1 MYILNIA
8 KVKKKIAVKELK
20 DFIFENYYH
29 QMGFA
34 IESNYLMKHQK
45 NIYIQLFGTKLT
57 EREPDPRNA
66 EEQYQS
72 F

>member
-1 MYILNIA
+1 
-8 KVKKKIAVKELK
+8 
-20 DFIFENYYH
+20 
-29 QMGFA
+29 MGFA